1 MGIFLYSIDTFQK
14 LSIFKKKQTQQI
26 MQNLNIILLGT
37 TEAGDSTR
45 VGMV

>member
-1 MGIFLYSIDTFQK
+1 MGIFLFSIDTFLK
-14 LSIFKKKQTQQI
+14 LSIFNCKRIKPQMK
-26 MQNLNIILLGT
+26 NLDIILLGT